1 MHHEFQYS
9 FNLLIQIPHM
19 DRENHLPDSP
29 QEKAWKVLAGTK
41 SLSAQTKIVV
51 KGDYATNNNTKH
63 EESCH

>member
-1 MHHEFQYS
+1 M
-9 FNLLIQIPHM
+9 N
-19 DRENHLPDSP
+19 RENHLLDGP

-51 KGDYATNNNTKH
+51 KGEYATNNNTKH